1 MTDQG
6 NGTTGATAAEETR
19 IVVGVDGSDSALAAL
34 RWALRQAKL
43 TGSRVDVVTVWHFPA
58 AYGWEPVGADADF
71 EGDAHQIL
79 ADALTAVESLRPGV
93 AVARLVEE
101 GPPAEVL
108 LRVAKE
114 ADLLVVGS
122 RGRGGLRSALIGSVS
137 LHCIQHAHCP
147 VLVLP
152 EQPAES

>member
-6 NGTTGATAAEETR
+6 NGIAEPAAAEDRR

-34 RWALRQAKL
+34 RWAMRQAKL
-43 TGSRVDVVTVWHFPA
+43 TGSRVEVVTVWHFPA
-58 AYGWEPVGADADF
+58 AYGWEPTGADPDF

-79 ADALTAVESLRPGV
+79 ADAVTAAERLQPGV
-93 AVARLVEE
+93 TVLPLVEE

-122 RGRGGLRSALIGSVS
+122 RGRGGLRSALVGSVS

-147 VLVLP
+147 VLVLR

>member
-1 MTDQG
+1 
-6 NGTTGATAAEETR
+6 
-19 IVVGVDGSDSALAAL
+19 
-34 RWALRQAKL
+34 
-43 TGSRVDVVTVWHFPA
+43 
-58 AYGWEPVGADADF
+58 
-71 EGDAHQIL
+71 
-79 ADALTAVESLRPGV
+79 VESLRPGV

-152 EQPAES
+152 EQPVES